1 MWHKTSD
8 KQHLE
13 QCWFPGVHANNGGQA
28 EYPLRCSDRS
38 ELAANTLAWMV
49 RLHPTS
55 RYQQSRIATDSYP
68 YQIDNIGTALTFENA
83 ALDMIVSEHS
93 QALLQ
98 NGTPD
103 GWGCG
108 KIIDNFAGLQGAF
121 FRLLGQ
127 STRTPGGYSDTP
139 GATNEF
145 MHPIVR
151 YRKEQVS
158 SWKPPSLAG
167 FHFEGPGNSSSKKI
181 VWAKLG
187 QKAMSEYVMS
197 PAKTLAVSCVADDGS
212 WTFAER
218 SSLARQLCPPSVL
231 EKLDGEAG
239 MI

>member
-1 MWHKTSD
+1 
-8 KQHLE
+8 
-13 QCWFPGVHANNGGQA
+13 
-28 EYPLRCSDRS
+28 
-38 ELAANTLAWMV
+38 
-49 RLHPTS
+49 
-55 RYQQSRIATDSYP
+55 
-68 YQIDNIGTALTFENA
+68 
-83 ALDMIVSEHS
+83 MIVSEHS

-98 NGTPD
+98 NGIPD

-218 SSLARQLCPPSVL
+218 SSLARQLCPLSVL
-231 EKLDGEAG
+231 EKLDSEGG